1 MAKNAKVKTQPARK
15 PITEYFGRKSRPAT
29 PQSHADTPPQSS
41 RQPPPIEVASSA
53 PSSTS
58 GRKRKA
64 TITSDGDAMLES
76 PSRAARTISTRS
88 NLTNAVPPTPLSPK
102 ENLIHQSLTSRTAI
116 IKKQRVSAPDPIVF
130 SDEEVSASQ
139 SDEKEV
145 FALRRRKL
153 DAQVPPPS
161 IVEEWKT
168 SFQEEELP
176 SMDVDDTSP
185 LFTPQSNRSLFGTE
199 PDTPSF
205 RSPSVQPLTPPSSS
219 PEPVVKPLT
228 LDSQAKTRQLI
239 EQIRANARANV
250 LSSPEPSKELRM
262 LSDSDEDSDLPDM
275 PMLVPQVKG
284 KGKAKDMSPP
294 PPDSGPGPSKYN
306 LRQPAK
312 KNLVSK
318 EITTVTQ
325 PTTKSRKASTPNPLE
340 LLLREKAKADRAGKG
355 QDDIARAELAV
366 AGRHSLQQEMEEED
380 DADDE
385 REDWLGD
392 EDMAWKAVQERDRDG
407 TEEGYSD
414 GLELDESDAKKLFE
428 DTERG
433 DAVAAILASD
443 RRTREM
449 DHRSIKR
456 LGHPLWIVEP
466 EDVMDVDIRPCIKNI
481 DQYPVLQPF
490 KTALEQS
497 NDQLAYLLLKSGGF
511 NQVDLTVNADVLTC
525 LCNLALLPQTS
536 DLVQAA
542 FYFLRNCWNEAT
554 RKPYFPFQS
563 VVDIMAKLGADVQSF
578 GWTSRI
584 APAQVSKDER
594 EHSLLYL
601 VQLVTYA
608 ARALKIRPDNVSDIL
623 LALCAIS
630 LDPSSSVGLR
640 TDILVAIHTLCS
652 SMVEGTAVAKAL
664 ESTICSRI
672 LKFIEPLTP
681 INRAHVIS
689 IFAAGT
695 GRTLRV
701 ARWISHSL
709 ITEKGE
715 VSEAEY
721 RDLPPL
727 EPLFSCLAP
736 SGPSANL
743 FKIHSETD
751 YVDLGFYTDILS
763 AALSDIPRYVAEEVK
778 AAALAKAARLEAQ
791 ASPSKIQKRTPPV
804 QRAFDAVELL
814 HSRISDTRGAHLD
827 RSRTKAIL
835 KNLSMKLYYQ
845 RQAALR
851 TSGAKPKN
859 LTQYFSKKT

>member
-1 MAKNAKVKTQPARK
+1 MAKSAKLKTQPAGK

-29 PQSHADTPPQSS
+29 PQSHADNPPQPS
-41 RQPPPIEVASSA
+41 RQPPPSEVASSA
-53 PSSTS
+53 SSSTS

-88 NLTNAVPPTPLSPK
+88 NLINAVPPTPLSPK
-102 ENLIHQSLTSRTAI
+102 ENLIHQSLAPRTAI
-116 IKKQRVSAPDPIVF
+116 RKKQRVSVPGPIVF

-153 DAQVPPPS
+153 DAQVKPPS
-161 IVEEWKT
+161 IVEEWTT

-176 SMDVDDTSP
+176 SMDVDDSSP
-185 LFTPQSNRSLFGTE
+185 LFTPQSHRSLFGTE
-199 PDTPSF
+199 PDSSPSF

-219 PEPVVKPLT
+219 PEPVAKSLP
-228 LDSQAKTRQLI
+228 LDSEAKTRQLI

-262 LSDSDEDSDLPDM
+262 LSDSDEDSDLPDI

-294 PPDSGPGPSKYN
+294 PPAPGPSN
-306 LRQPAK
+306 
-312 KNLVSK
+312 
-318 EITTVTQ
+318 
-325 PTTKSRKASTPNPLE
+325 RKASTPSPLE

-366 AGRHSLQQEMEEED
+366 AGRHSLRQEMEEED

-407 TEEGYSD
+407 TEEGHSD
-414 GLELDESDAKKLFE
+414 GLELDETDARKLFE

-456 LGHPLWIVEP
+456 LGHPLWTVEP

-511 NQVDLTVNADVLTC
+511 NQVDLTLNADVLTC
-525 LCNLALLPQTS
+525 LCDLAILCKVLSTSCATAGMKPRGSPTFPSNRWWISWLSWVQT
-536 DLVQAA
+536 
-542 FYFLRNCWNEAT
+542 FE
-554 RKPYFPFQS
+554 
-563 VVDIMAKLGADVQSF
+563 SF

-584 APAQVSKDER
+584 APARVSQEDR

-601 VQLVTYA
+601 VQLITCA
-608 ARALKIRPDNVSDIL
+608 ARALKIRPDHVSDIL
-623 LALCAIS
+623 LVLCAIS
-630 LDPSSSVGLR
+630 LDSSSSSGLR
-640 TDILVAIHTLCS
+640 TDILVAVHTLCS

-664 ESTICSRI
+664 ESTICTRV
-672 LKFIEPLTP
+672 LKFIGPLTP
-681 INRAHVIS
+681 INRAHVVS

-701 ARWISHSL
+701 ARWISHAL
-709 ITEKGE
+709 ITGKGE

-791 ASPSKIQKRTPPV
+791 ASPSKIQKTTPPV
-804 QRAFDAVELL
+804 QRAFDAIELL